1 MVLLRERGWE
11 VSTLMVGRILRAL
24 KDRGVLREPPVNG
37 ISARKR
43 RRKRPYAVRKPKGY
57 SVV

>member
-1 MVLLRERGWE
+1 MRDREWE
-11 VSTLMVGRILRAL
+11 VSTSMVGRILKAL